1 MKKRSIPNLDE
12 HMQVLRQMQEVGTD
26 DFFYTRLR
34 GRLQPTGSGPGWVLP
49 FKPAWVLGGLLA
61 LLVVNGYVV
70 SQELKEKKT
79 ETSYTIQEF
88 AKSYDQTINT
98 TY

>member
-34 GRLQPTGSGPGWVLP
+34 GRLQPVSAGRGWVLP

-88 AKSYDQTINT
+88 ARSYDQAINT

>member
-12 HMQVLRQMQEVGTD
+12 HMQVLRQMKEVGTD

-34 GRLQPTGSGPGWVLP
+34 GRLQPTSSGPGWVLP